1 VAIILGRIGRGDGG
15 PARRGAGAALRR
27 RTSRRGFC
35 PPPGQKVTCN
45 APPGPPPPRPPL
57 VRVDPQTPHQGPHR
71 ECRLPAGMAHVL
83 ERSSRAPPAGVWGEA
98 AHRHAREAPPGPIA
112 TARTASIPRLHLA
125 ALRARPSASPAR
137 SRQEPSRGSQ
147 GPTGWRHRSTGLCR
161 LLGIPANTTGRECFK
176 DREALLGAVRHP
188 RTKKPFENTLPK
200 SQQTT
205 PFWMLNLAC

>member
-1 VAIILGRIGRGDGG
+1 VLLPGE
-15 PARRGAGAALRR
+15 GAGAALRR

-45 APPGPPPPRPPL
+45 APPGPPPTKTAPCECRTPGPPKA
-57 VRVDPQTPHQGPHR
+57 PHR

-112 TARTASIPRLHLA
+112 KARAAIIPRLHLA

-137 SRQEPSRGSQ
+137 SRQEPSRGSRRPTRGGAIGQRDSVASFAFPQIRQ
-147 GPTGWRHRSTGLCR
+147 GGRVLRFCDLAFW
-161 LLGIPANTTGRECFK
+161 LLERRTS
-176 DREALLGAVRHP
+176 DRRYVMA
-188 RTKKPFENTLPK
+188 KKPTESRRDSRAYAQSK
-200 SQQTT
+200 
-205 PFWMLNLAC
+205 LAQIM